1 MLGLGFQRCR
11 RALNVVST
19 EPARGAMKTSGAHV
33 APDVKDFPKL
43 PISHHQHERQN
54 PLVSRVCSSRAMP
67 MLCIEGAQFGVAQSL
82 GEGWNMDSQETSLDA
97 LLESLVTSLHYVPIG
112 ARKVSSGEELP
123 LRLRARI
130 VEPHRGSWKAW
141 LYGEHVWFVCA
152 RRISGDRESK
162 VLVEFFD
169 IDGRSVCKGIWVR
182 DRLLR
187 WALALPVAGGIETRA
202 AP

>member
-1 MLGLGFQRCR
+1 MSGLRLHRCR

-19 EPARGAMKTSGAHV
+19 EPTRGAIKTSDAHV
-33 APDVKDFPKL
+33 APDVRVFAKM
-43 PISHHQHERQN
+43 PISHDQHECQN
-54 PLVSRVCSSRAMP
+54 PQVSRVCASRAMP
-67 MLCIEGAQFGVAQSL
+67 MLCIESAQFGVAQSL
-82 GEGWNMDSQETSLDA
+82 GEGWNMNSQETSLDA
-97 LLESLVTSLHYVPIG
+97 QLESLVTSLHYVPIG
-112 ARKVSSGEELP
+112 AREVTSGEELP
-123 LRLRARI
+123 LCLRARI
-130 VEPHRGSWKAW
+130 VEPYWGSWKAW
-141 LYGEHVWFVCA
+141 LYGERVWFVCA
-152 RRISGDRESK
+152 RRIFGDRESK